1 MVVVKNFSESLDAHL
16 DRLQTHINTERE
28 KPSAELSSPRE
39 IVKQS
44 IQTYAEQLAPLQNIS
59 VANAGQ
65 GGLVSQATPA
75 PNAFGSTL
83 PNYFFDSDIADG
95 IKREVTKLVET
106 ALSDNLETAI
116 KESRK
121 HSAFVQDAFHDALVD
136 KLMPELVKR
145 GVFK

>member
-28 KPSAELSSPRE
+28 KPSSELASPRE

-44 IQTYAEQLAPLQNIS
+44 IQMYAEQLAPLQNIS

-75 PNAFGSTL
+75 YGASGSTL

-95 IKREVTKLVET
+95 IKREVTKLVEA

-136 KLMPELVKR
+136 KLMPELVKK